1 MFCKILLKD
10 DLTPYFEKAVIIDEQ
25 ATVKLFLFNSIQVN
39 IEKLELTSNI
49 ILDLHDVEDI
59 ILKFSKATICTGTF
73 IPSELLKYKPNTA
86 WHIDNDEKFHHSK
99 CLLISLPSSLHDN
112 SLNTSTQT
120 TKCKFCFSILD
131 SIKKRKKKGN
141 KYKKM

>member
-1 MFCKILLKD
+1 
-10 DLTPYFEKAVIIDEQ
+10 
-25 ATVKLFLFNSIQVN
+25 LFLFNSIQVN

-49 ILDLHDVEDI
+49 ILDLHEVEDI

-99 CLLISLPSSLHDN
+99 CLLISLPSSFHDN